1 MSYAEELTVSEAI
14 AISLGQMKPKLDKK
28 KQSLITD
35 EDWKMLFK
43 KYMSRY
49 LKSTHPMKKKL
60 SDDDWQYNFKRVSV
74 YEKQIMA
81 QVTLIA
87 TQLKVKPTLE
97 EFKKQYGISDVN
109 WKDIIQLDENAIFE
123 FKEFLNWTEVSKR
136 QFGEEF
142 IGYVKDFIDWRVIS
156 KGCVSDAM
164 IREYYDKL
172 DWSELSQRGLSQ
184 QILEDFKD
192 RVKWDLLP
200 SRNYDEKFMVKFYE
214 KLKNLIYTPE
224 SDKFFARL
232 EKKDYEVNWETIKVD
247 NLSDE
252 FIEENIENI
261 NWKLNRENISKR
273 EWSKEFIEANA
284 DSLVWELL
292 PVYHI
297 KDAKFIYKYRD
308 RIVWE
313 SLTPCLKNEKFIK
326 VFKSY
331 VCWHLLPVQDYT
343 DEFIIEFA
351 DQIYW
356 PNIKLN
362 TLSEDTLNQCAEK
375 ITENRIWSRVSR
387 LDLSEKFITK
397 HAKNLDWSILAKKK
411 KLPKNIRKT
420 FEKLIKINS
429 KDVYQ
434 TSTEVSDQFDKDMD
448 NEENQKYM
456 GNYR

>member
-1 MSYAEELTVSEAI
+1 MSYIDNLSVSEVI
-14 AISLGQMKPKLDKK
+14 AISLGQIKPKLDKK
-28 KQSLITD
+28 KQSVITD
-35 EDWKMLFK
+35 DDWKMLFK

-49 LKSTHPMKKKL
+49 LKSNHPMKKKL
-60 SDDDWQYNFKRVSV
+60 SEDDWQHNFKKVSI

-87 TQLKVKPTLE
+87 TQLKTKPTLD

-109 WKDIIQLDENAIFE
+109 WKDIVQLDENAIFE

-142 IGYVKDFIDWRVIS
+142 IAYVKDFIDWKIIS

-164 IREYYDKL
+164 IREYYEKL

-184 QILEDFKD
+184 QILEEFHD
-192 RVKWDLLP
+192 RVKWSVLP
-200 SRNYDEKFMVKFYE
+200 SRNYDEKFMVKFYD
-214 KLKNLIYTPE
+214 KLEHIVYAPE

-232 EKKDYEVNWETIKVD
+232 EKKKIEVNWETIKVD
-247 NLSDE
+247 NLPDE

-261 NWKLNRENISKR
+261 NWKLNRETISKR
-273 EWSKEFIEANA
+273 EWSKEFIESNA

-292 PVYHI
+292 PISHI
-297 KDAKFIYKYRD
+297 KDPKFIYKYRD

-326 VFKSY
+326 VFKTY

-343 DEFIIEFA
+343 DEFIVEFA
-351 DQIYW
+351 DKLYW
-356 PNIKLN
+356 PNIKLD
-362 TLSEDTLNQCAEK
+362 TLSEDTLNACSK
-375 ITENRIWSRVSR
+375 YLTDNRIWSRVSR
-387 LDLSEKFITK
+387 MELSDEFIMK
-397 HAKNLDWSILAKKK
+397 HVKELDWSILAKKK
-411 KLPKNIRKT
+411 KLSKKIRKDCD
-420 FEKLIKINS
+420 KLIKPHL

-434 TSTEVSDQFDKDMD
+434 TSSEVSDQFDKEME
-448 NEENQKYM
+448 NEDNQKYLS
-456 GNYR
+456 NYR